1 MDPEEEDWHEIRIL
15 DNRIQRG
22 EALVLAPEVREL
34 LLRAGPTVAISDADA
49 ALSSIETATAL
60 LHTIRRRIT
69 DGSNRLSDAL
79 HRMYRLRDAGRLDE
93 ARQEMRDVLSVEVV
107 PLYREIAEDALA
119 NLSDRD

>member
-1 MDPEEEDWHEIRIL
+1 
-15 DNRIQRG
+15 
-22 EALVLAPEVREL
+22 
-34 LLRAGPTVAISDADA
+34 LRTGPTVAISDADA

>member
-1 MDPEEEDWHEIRIL
+1 MNPEEEDWHEIRIL

-22 EALVLAPEVREL
+22 EALVLVPEVREL
-34 LLRAGPTVAISDADA
+34 LLRTGPTVAISDADA

>member
-34 LLRAGPTVAISDADA
+34 LLRTGPTVAISDADA